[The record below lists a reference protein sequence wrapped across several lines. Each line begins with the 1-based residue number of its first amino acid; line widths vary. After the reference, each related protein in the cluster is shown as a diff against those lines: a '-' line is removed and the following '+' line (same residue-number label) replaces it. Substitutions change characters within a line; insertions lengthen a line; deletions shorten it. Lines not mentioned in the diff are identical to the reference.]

1 MSTTQ
6 DILDAAEKLG
16 ELIADHDATKKME
29 DVAKRLDDDVEAQRL
44 IADLNRQQASLEE
57 KAQKGQPIEVDD
69 KRKMQ
74 TLQDRAASHPLLREL
89 QMLQMD
95 YVDLMRKVD
104 ERISGD
110 AGGR

>member
-1 MSTTQ
+1 M
-6 DILDAAEKLG
+6 
-16 ELIADHDATKKME
+16 
-29 DVAKRLDDDVEAQRL
+29 
-44 IADLNRQQASLEE
+44 
-57 KAQKGQPIEVDD
+57 DD

-74 TLQDRAASHPLLREL
+74 ELQDRAASNPLLREL

-110 AGGR
+110 GGGR